1 MNKKLRIMKGFILIL
16 TSLLILMS
24 CVTQKPILNS
34 IPDEDNFATIFY
46 CIHDNSIN
54 LNKSALYELKSFGKT
69 NPSQS
74 NGTEIENSSVVF
86 SEYPLGRYDYSYRL
100 LPSIS
105 NDGKYIVK
113 AVDDFK
119 VIDISFSRNIEIH
132 LVNTENGNTE
142 KFNVTL
148 PILEY
153 GEEKYQLPWS
163 EKNNSF
169 FGVIDDSLFRFSEGQ
184 NSQMLLYRPNLYDFK
199 ISPLENF
206 AVVFADDSLFLFE
219 FQTKDF
225 ILVQEV
231 GRVLGINPKYIR
243 GINWFPDESKFI
255 FAEGSTIYIY
265 SISDHSLSEFSI
277 GDKVFDV
284 EWVDKNNLICVTGDY
299 PDDLSHMR
307 TSGRYRIMT
316 FNINTGE
323 LEVIHRRLNHEPF
336 TVKPK
341 ISPSKKLILFS
352 EKPHNAPYQVKLMSL
367 DGLNESVLAEGF
379 LPFWAF
385 RSK

>member
-1 MNKKLRIMKGFILIL
+1 MKKKLRIMKGFILIL
-16 TSLLILMS
+16 TILLILMS

-46 CIHDNSIN
+46 CIHDNAIN
-54 LNKSALYELKSFGKT
+54 LNKSTLYELKSFGKT

-74 NGTEIENSSVVF
+74 NGIEIENSSVVF

-105 NDGKYIVK
+105 NDGKYLVK

-119 VIDISFSRNIEIH
+119 MIDISFSRNIEIH
-132 LVNTENGNTE
+132 LVNIENGNTE
-142 KFNVTL
+142 KFTVTL
-148 PILEY
+148 PSLEY

-184 NSQMLLYRPNLYDFK
+184 KSQMLLYRPNIYDFK

-206 AVVFADDSLFLFE
+206 AVVFANDSLFLFD
-219 FQTKDF
+219 FHTKDF
-225 ILVQEV
+225 ILVQEI

-243 GINWFPDESKFI
+243 GIDWSLDESKFI

-284 EWVDKNNLICVTGDY
+284 EWVDQNNLICVTGDY

-307 TSGRYRIMT
+307 TSARYRIMT